1 MKRTLHD
8 GNTADKRCR
17 LGRVVS
23 VKRENVFI
31 ATSFQSELFTVN
43 FMFGTFLLGMICLS
57 SIEDLSISSALA
69 LNMGG
74 HVKFRCKI

>member
-8 GNTADKRCR
+8 GNAVDKRCR

-69 LNMGG
+69 LQIWAGT
-74 HVKFRCKI
+74 